1 VTTELKRTLG
11 PVQFFSI
18 GFGGIVGVGW
28 IVYMGLWFSQAGPM
42 GTTIA
47 FLVGGL
53 LMALIGLCYAEIGT
67 MYPVAGAEAA
77 YAYGAFGRPVSFLVG
92 WAMVLMMTAVVPYV
106 SISLAWILDVLVP
119 GIAGPELYSWRGQP
133 IRALSLVIAI
143 VWTLW
148 LGFLNYRGIEGAAKF
163 QDWLTYGK
171 IAISVLFIAAG
182 IFGGS
187 VKNLEPMFQA
197 QPGGTIWGGMLAVL
211 VTTPWFF
218 GGFNE
223 IPQVLEERKANTS
236 VRAIGVIVVLSI
248 LAAALYYAI
257 TALATGMVG
266 PWQQIVQQELPA
278 AAAFRIAF
286 GSELLA
292 RVVLVAGLFG
302 IVTVGNAATIA
313 ATRLLFSMGR
323 SRCLSPM
330 FTELHPVYRSPVRAI
345 LFVTAF
351 GFVGNF
357 LGRGGIAPIVNVG
370 AAAGSL
376 AYLVTSLGVLRLR
389 RTDPG
394 RTRPYRIP
402 AGVTISALAS
412 AASLF
417 LLISSLRQHWIDA
430 KGSFPLEWVVILAW
444 SVIGFLLYRQA
455 EPARAGL
462 SDVVQR
468 RIALGEEA

>member
-1 VTTELKRTLG
+1 MTQLKQTLG

-28 IVYMGLWFSQAGPM
+28 IVYMGLWFSQAGPA

-67 MYPVAGAEAA
+67 MFPVAGAEAA
-77 YAYGAFGRPVSFLVG
+77 YAYGAFGRVMSFVVG

-106 SISLAWILDVLVP
+106 SISLAWILDVLLP

-143 VWTLW
+143 AWTLW

-171 IAISVLFIAAG
+171 IAISLLFIGAG

-197 QPGGTIWGGMLAVL
+197 PPGGTVLGGMLAVL
-211 VTTPWFF
+211 ATTPWFF

-223 IPQVLEERKANTS
+223 IPQVLEERKENTS
-236 VRAIGVIVVLSI
+236 VRAIGLIVVLSI

-257 TALATGMVG
+257 VALASGMVG
-266 PWQQIVQQELPA
+266 PWQQIAQQELPA
-278 AAAFRIAF
+278 AAAFRVAF
-286 GSELLA
+286 GSEILA

-302 IVTVGNAATIA
+302 IVTVGNSATIA
-313 ATRLLFSMGR
+313 GTRLLFALGR
-323 SRCLSPM
+323 TRCLSPA
-330 FTELHPVYRSPVRAI
+330 FTELHPVYKSPVRAI
-345 LFVTAF
+345 VFMTVF
-351 GFVGNF
+351 GVLGNF

-376 AYLVTSLGVLRLR
+376 AYLTTSLGVLRLR
-389 RTDPG
+389 RSEPN
-394 RTRPYRIP
+394 RARPYRIP
-402 AGVTISALAS
+402 AGVLISALAS
-412 AASLF
+412 AGSLF
-417 LLISSLRQHWIDA
+417 LLYTSLRQHWVDA
-430 KGSFPLEWVVILAW
+430 KGSFPLEWVVIAVWALIGLA
-444 SVIGFLLYRQA
+444 LYYQA
-455 EPARAGL
+455 QPARAGL

-468 RIALGEEA
+468 KIALGEEA